1 MIIKKTDKIYLAG
14 HTGLVGKAV
23 LKKLKEKGFK
33 KIIVRKKKQLDLKN
47 QKKTF
52 QFLNKIKPK
61 IVIICAAKVGGIKA
75 NNNKRADFLIDNL
88 EIQNNLIHG
97 SFKNK
102 VKNLFFLGSSCVY
115 PSNISKP
122 INEEMLLKGPLE
134 KTNESY
140 AIAKITGIKL
150 CQSFNKQYK
159 TNYRCLMPC
168 NIFGL
173 SDNYNLDSS
182 HFIPAILKKIFLAS
196 KNNKIVKLWGT
207 GNVLR
212 EVMYADDLADA
223 IVFFMN
229 KKTNHMIIN
238 IGTDIEKTIKEFT
251 KSIIK
256 ILKLKIKVKF
266 NNDKRLNGVMR
277 KKLDLTLAKKYGWK
291 YKTSF
296 DDAIKFTYND
306 LIANYKEQKH

>member
-33 KIIVRKKKQLDLKN
+33 KIIVRKKIQLDLKN

-97 SFKNK
+97 SFKNR
-102 VKNLFFLGSSCVY
+102 VKNLIFLGSSCVY

-134 KTNESY
+134 KTNEPY
-140 AIAKITGIKL
+140 AIAKIAGIKL

-159 TNYRCLMPC
+159 TNYKCLMPC

-182 HFIPAILKKIFLAS
+182 HFIPAILKKFFLAS

-238 IGTDIEKTIKEFT
+238 IGTNIEKTIKEFT

-256 ILKLKIKVKF
+256 TLELKIKVKF

-277 KKLDLTLAKKYGWK
+277 KKLDLSLAKKYGWK

-296 DDAIKFTYND
+296 DDAIRFTYND
-306 LIANYKEQKH
+306 LIRNYKKQKH

>member
-23 LKKLKEKGFK
+23 FKKLKEKGFK

-97 SFKNK
+97 SFRNK
-102 VKNLFFLGSSCVY
+102 VKNLIFLGSSCVY

-134 KTNESY
+134 KTNEPY
-140 AIAKITGIKL
+140 AIAKIAGIKL

-182 HFIPAILKKIFLAS
+182 HFIPAILKKFFLAS

-238 IGTDIEKTIKEFT
+238 IGTNIEKTIKEFT

-256 ILKLKIKVKF
+256 TLELKIKVKF

-277 KKLDLTLAKKYGWK
+277 KKLDLSLAKKYGWK

-296 DDAIKFTYND
+296 DDAIRFTYND
-306 LIANYKEQKH
+306 LIRNYKKQKH

>member
-23 LKKLKEKGFK
+23 FKKLKEKGFE
-33 KIIVRKKKQLDLKN
+33 KIIIRKKKQLDLKN

-52 QFLNKIKPK
+52 EFLNKIKPK
-61 IVIICAAKVGGIKA
+61 IVIICAAKVGGIKT

-102 VKNLFFLGSSCVY
+102 VKNLIFLGSSCVY

-134 KTNESY
+134 KTNEPY
-140 AIAKITGIKL
+140 AIAKIAGIKL

-182 HFIPAILKKIFLAS
+182 HFIPAILKKFFLAS
-196 KNNKIVKLWGT
+196 KNKKIVKLWGT
-207 GNVLR
+207 GKVLR

-229 KKTNHMIIN
+229 KKTNHVIIN
-238 IGTDIEKTIKEFT
+238 IGTNIEKTIKEFT

-277 KKLDLTLAKKYGWK
+277 KKLDLSLAKKYGWK

-296 DDAIKFTYND
+296 DDAIRFTYND
-306 LIANYKEQKH
+306 LVVNYKEHKH

>member
-1 MIIKKTDKIYLAG
+1 MIIKRTDNIYLAG

-23 LKKLKEKGFK
+23 FKKLKEKGFK
-33 KIIVRKKKQLDLKN
+33 KIIVRKKTQLDLKN

-52 QFLNKIKPK
+52 EFLNKIKPK

-75 NNNKRADFLIDNL
+75 NSNKRADFLIDNL

-102 VKNLFFLGSSCVY
+102 VKNLIFLGSSCVY

-134 KTNESY
+134 KTNEPY
-140 AIAKITGIKL
+140 AIAKIAGIKL

-182 HFIPAILKKIFLAS
+182 HFIPAILKKFFLAS

-238 IGTDIEKTIKEFT
+238 IGTNIEKTIKEFT

-256 ILKLKIKVKF
+256 TLELKIKVKF

-277 KKLDLTLAKKYGWK
+277 KKLDLSLAKKYGWK

-296 DDAIKFTYND
+296 DDAIRFTYND
-306 LIANYKEQKH
+306 LITNYKVQKH

>member
-14 HTGLVGKAV
+14 HTGLVWKAV
-23 LKKLKEKGFK
+23 LKKLKEKGFG
-33 KIIVRKKKQLDLKN
+33 KIIVRKKTQLDLKN

-52 QFLNKIKPK
+52 EFLNKIKPK

-102 VKNLFFLGSSCVY
+102 VKNLIFLGSSCVY

-140 AIAKITGIKL
+140 AIAKIAGIKL

>member
-23 LKKLKEKGFK
+23 LKKLKEKGFG
-33 KIIVRKKKQLDLKN
+33 KIIVRKKTQLDLKN

-52 QFLNKIKPK
+52 EFLNKIKPK

-102 VKNLFFLGSSCVY
+102 VKNLIFLGSSCVY

-134 KTNESY
+134 KTNEPY
-140 AIAKITGIKL
+140 AIAKIAGIKL

-182 HFIPAILKKIFLAS
+182 HFIPAILKKFFLAS

-238 IGTDIEKTIKEFT
+238 VGTNIEKTIKEFT

-266 NNDKRLNGVMR
+266 NNDKKLNGVMR
-277 KKLDLTLAKKYGWK
+277 KKLNLSLAKKYGWK
-291 YKTSF
+291 YKTPF

>member
-97 SFKNK
+97 SFKNR
-102 VKNLFFLGSSCVY
+102 VKNLIFLGSSCVY

-134 KTNESY
+134 KTNEPY
-140 AIAKITGIKL
+140 AIAKIAGIKL

-182 HFIPAILKKIFLAS
+182 HFIPAILKKFFLAS

-238 IGTDIEKTIKEFT
+238 IGTNIEKTIKEFT

-256 ILKLKIKVKF
+256 TLELKIKVKF

-277 KKLDLTLAKKYGWK
+277 KKLDLSLAKKYGWK

-296 DDAIKFTYND
+296 DDAIRFTYND
-306 LIANYKEQKH
+306 LITNYKVQKH

>member
-102 VKNLFFLGSSCVY
+102 VKNLIFLGSSCVY

-134 KTNESY
+134 KTNEPY
-140 AIAKITGIKL
+140 AIAKIAGIKL

-182 HFIPAILKKIFLAS
+182 HFIPAILKKFFLAS

-238 IGTDIEKTIKEFT
+238 IGTNIEKTIKEFT

-256 ILKLKIKVKF
+256 TLELKIKVKF

-277 KKLDLTLAKKYGWK
+277 KKLDLSLAKKYGWK

-296 DDAIKFTYND
+296 DDAIRFTYND
-306 LIANYKEQKH
+306 LIRNYKKQKH

>member
-23 LKKLKEKGFK
+23 FKKLKEKGFK
-33 KIIVRKKKQLDLKN
+33 KIIVRKKTQLDLKN

-52 QFLNKIKPK
+52 EFLNKIKPK

-97 SFKNK
+97 SYKNN
-102 VKNLFFLGSSCVY
+102 VKNLIFLGSSCVY

-140 AIAKITGIKL
+140 AIAKIAGIKL

-182 HFIPAILKKIFLAS
+182 HFIPAILKKFFLAS

>member
-23 LKKLKEKGFK
+23 FKKLKEKGFK
-33 KIIVRKKKQLDLKN
+33 KIIVRKKTQLDLKN

-52 QFLNKIKPK
+52 EFLNKIKPK

-75 NNNKRADFLIDNL
+75 NSNKRADFLIDNL

-102 VKNLFFLGSSCVY
+102 VKNLIFLGSSCVY

-134 KTNESY
+134 KTNEPY
-140 AIAKITGIKL
+140 AIAKIAGIKL

-159 TNYRCLMPC
+159 TNYKCLMPC

-182 HFIPAILKKIFLAS
+182 HFIPAILKKFFLAS

-238 IGTDIEKTIKEFT
+238 IGTNIEKTIKEFT

-256 ILKLKIKVKF
+256 TLELKIKVKF

-277 KKLDLTLAKKYGWK
+277 KKLDLSLAKKYGWK

-296 DDAIKFTYND
+296 DDAIRFTYND
-306 LIANYKEQKH
+306 LIRNYKKQKH

>member
-23 LKKLKEKGFK
+23 FKKLKEKGFK
-33 KIIVRKKKQLDLKN
+33 KIIVRKKIQLDLKN

-52 QFLNKIKPK
+52 EFLNKIKPK

-97 SFKNK
+97 SFKNR
-102 VKNLFFLGSSCVY
+102 VKNLIFLGSSCVY

-134 KTNESY
+134 KTNEPY
-140 AIAKITGIKL
+140 AIAKIAGIKL
-150 CQSFNKQYK
+150 CQSFNQQYK

-168 NIFGL
+168 NVFGL

-182 HFIPAILKKIFLAS
+182 HFIPAILKKFFLAS

-238 IGTDIEKTIKEFT
+238 IGTNIEKTIKNFT
-251 KSIIK
+251 KNIIN

-266 NNDKRLNGVMR
+266 NNDKRLNGVVR
-277 KKLDLTLAKKYGWK
+277 KKLDLSLAKKYGWK

-296 DDAIKFTYND
+296 DDAIRFTYND
-306 LIANYKEQKH
+306 LIANYKKQKH

>member
-75 NNNKRADFLIDNL
+75 NSNKRADFLIDNL

-102 VKNLFFLGSSCVY
+102 VKNLIFLGSSCVY

-134 KTNESY
+134 KTNEPY
-140 AIAKITGIKL
+140 AIAKIAGIKL

-182 HFIPAILKKIFLAS
+182 HFIPAILKKFFLAS

-238 IGTDIEKTIKEFT
+238 IGTNIEKTIKEFT

-256 ILKLKIKVKF
+256 TLELKIKVKF

-277 KKLDLTLAKKYGWK
+277 KKLDLSLAKKYGWK

-296 DDAIKFTYND
+296 DDAIRFTYND
-306 LIANYKEQKH
+306 LIRNYKKQKH

>member
-23 LKKLKEKGFK
+23 LKKLKEKGFG
-33 KIIVRKKKQLDLKN
+33 KIIVRKKIQLDLKN

-52 QFLNKIKPK
+52 EFLNKIKPK

-102 VKNLFFLGSSCVY
+102 VKNLIFLGSSCVY

-134 KTNESY
+134 KTNEPY
-140 AIAKITGIKL
+140 AIAKIAGIKL

-159 TNYRCLMPC
+159 TNFRCLMPC

>member
-23 LKKLKEKGFK
+23 FKKLKEKGFK
-33 KIIVRKKKQLDLKN
+33 KIIVRKKTQLDLKN

-52 QFLNKIKPK
+52 EFLNKIKPK

-75 NNNKRADFLIDNL
+75 NSNKRADFLIDNL

-102 VKNLFFLGSSCVY
+102 VKNLIFLGSSCVY

-134 KTNESY
+134 KTNEPY
-140 AIAKITGIKL
+140 AIAKIAGIKL

-182 HFIPAILKKIFLAS
+182 HFIPAILKKFFLAS

-238 IGTDIEKTIKEFT
+238 IGTNIEKTIKNFT
-251 KSIIK
+251 KNIIN

-266 NNDKRLNGVMR
+266 NNDKRLNGVVR
-277 KKLDLTLAKKYGWK
+277 KKLDLSLAKKYGWK

-296 DDAIKFTYND
+296 DDAIRFTYND
-306 LIANYKEQKH
+306 LIANYKKQKH

>member
-23 LKKLKEKGFK
+23 LKKLKEKGFR
-33 KIIVRKKKQLDLKN
+33 KIIVRKKTQLDLKN

-52 QFLNKIKPK
+52 EFLNKIKPK

-102 VKNLFFLGSSCVY
+102 VKNLIFLGSSCVY

-134 KTNESY
+134 KTNEPY
-140 AIAKITGIKL
+140 AIAKIAGIKL

-168 NIFGL
+168 NIFGIA
-173 SDNYNLDSS
+173 DNYNLDSS
-182 HFIPAILKKIFLAS
+182 HFIPAILKKFFLAS

-238 IGTDIEKTIKEFT
+238 IGTNIEKTIKNFT
-251 KSIIK
+251 KNIIN

-266 NNDKRLNGVMR
+266 NNDKRLNGVVR
-277 KKLDLTLAKKYGWK
+277 KKLDLSLAKKYGWK

-296 DDAIKFTYND
+296 DDAIRFTYND
-306 LIANYKEQKH
+306 LIANYKKQKH

>member
-23 LKKLKEKGFK
+23 LKKLKEKGFE

-97 SFKNK
+97 SFKNR
-102 VKNLFFLGSSCVY
+102 VKNLIFLGSSCVY

-134 KTNESY
+134 KTNEPY
-140 AIAKITGIKL
+140 AIAKIAGIKL

-182 HFIPAILKKIFLAS
+182 HFIPAILKKFFLAS

-238 IGTDIEKTIKEFT
+238 IGTNIEKTIKEFT

-256 ILKLKIKVKF
+256 TLELKIKVKF

-277 KKLDLTLAKKYGWK
+277 KKLDLSLAKKYGWK

-296 DDAIKFTYND
+296 DDAIRFTYND
-306 LIANYKEQKH
+306 LIRNYKKQKH

>member
-23 LKKLKEKGFK
+23 LKKLKDKGFE
-33 KIIVRKKKQLDLKN
+33 KIIVRKKMQLDLKN

-52 QFLNKIKPK
+52 EFLNKIKPK

-102 VKNLFFLGSSCVY
+102 VKNLIFLGSSCVY

-134 KTNESY
+134 KTNEPY
-140 AIAKITGIKL
+140 AIAKIAGIKL

-182 HFIPAILKKIFLAS
+182 HFIPAILKKFFLAS
-196 KNNKIVKLWGT
+196 KSNKIVKLWGT

-238 IGTDIEKTIKEFT
+238 IGSNIEKTIKEFT

-277 KKLDLTLAKKYGWK
+277 KKLDLSLAKKHGWK

>member
-23 LKKLKEKGFK
+23 FKKLKEKGFK
-33 KIIVRKKKQLDLKN
+33 KIIVRKKTQLDLKN

-52 QFLNKIKPK
+52 EFLNKIKPK
-61 IVIICAAKVGGIKA
+61 IVIICAAKVGGIKV
-75 NNNKRADFLIDNL
+75 NNKKRADFLIDNL

-97 SFKNK
+97 SFKNR
-102 VKNLFFLGSSCVY
+102 VKNLIFLGSSCVY

-134 KTNESY
+134 KTNEPY
-140 AIAKITGIKL
+140 AIAKIAGIKL

-159 TNYRCLMPC
+159 TNYKCLMPC

-182 HFIPAILKKIFLAS
+182 HFIPAILKKFFLAS

-238 IGTDIEKTIKEFT
+238 IGTNIEKTIKEFT

-256 ILKLKIKVKF
+256 TLELKIKVKF

-277 KKLDLTLAKKYGWK
+277 KKLDLSLAKKYGWK

-296 DDAIKFTYND
+296 DDAIRFTYND
-306 LIANYKEQKH
+306 LITNYKVQKH

>member
-97 SFKNK
+97 SFKNR
-102 VKNLFFLGSSCVY
+102 VKNLIFLGSSCVY

-134 KTNESY
+134 KTNEPY
-140 AIAKITGIKL
+140 AIAKIAGIKL
-150 CQSFNKQYK
+150 CQSFNQQYK

-168 NIFGL
+168 NVFGL

-182 HFIPAILKKIFLAS
+182 HFIPAILKKFFLAS

-238 IGTDIEKTIKEFT
+238 IGTNIEKTIKEFT

-256 ILKLKIKVKF
+256 TLELKIKVKF

-277 KKLDLTLAKKYGWK
+277 KKLDLSLAKKYGWK

-296 DDAIKFTYND
+296 DDAIRFTYND
-306 LIANYKEQKH
+306 LIRNYKKQKH

>member
-23 LKKLKEKGFK
+23 FKKLKEKGFK
-33 KIIVRKKKQLDLKN
+33 KIIVRKKTQLDLKN

-52 QFLNKIKPK
+52 EFLNKIKPK

-97 SFKNK
+97 SFKNR
-102 VKNLFFLGSSCVY
+102 VKNLIFLGSSCVY
-115 PSNISKP
+115 PSNMSKP

-134 KTNESY
+134 KTNEPY
-140 AIAKITGIKL
+140 AIAKIAGIKL

-159 TNYRCLMPC
+159 TNYKCLMPC

-182 HFIPAILKKIFLAS
+182 HFIPAILKKFFLAS

-238 IGTDIEKTIKEFT
+238 IGTNIEKTIKEFT

-256 ILKLKIKVKF
+256 TLELKIKVKF

-277 KKLDLTLAKKYGWK
+277 KKLDLSLAKKYGWK

-296 DDAIKFTYND
+296 DDAIRFTYND
-306 LIANYKEQKH
+306 LIRNYKKQKH

>member
-23 LKKLKEKGFK
+23 FKKLKEKGFK
-33 KIIVRKKKQLDLKN
+33 KIIVRKKTQLDLKN
-47 QKKTF
+47 QRKTF
-52 QFLNKIKPK
+52 KFLNKIKPK

-102 VKNLFFLGSSCVY
+102 VKNLIFLGSSCVY

-238 IGTDIEKTIKEFT
+238 IGTNIEKTIKEFT

-266 NNDKRLNGVMR
+266 NNDKKLNGVMR
-277 KKLDLTLAKKYGWK
+277 KKLDLSLAKKYGWK

>member
-23 LKKLKEKGFK
+23 FKKLKEKGFK
-33 KIIVRKKKQLDLKN
+33 KIIVRKKTQLDLKN

-52 QFLNKIKPK
+52 EFLNKIKPK

-102 VKNLFFLGSSCVY
+102 VKNLIFLGSSCVY

-134 KTNESY
+134 KTNEPY
-140 AIAKITGIKL
+140 AIAKIAGIKL

-182 HFIPAILKKIFLAS
+182 HFIPAILKKFFLAS

-238 IGTDIEKTIKEFT
+238 IGTNIEKTIKEFT

-256 ILKLKIKVKF
+256 TLELKIKVKF

-277 KKLDLTLAKKYGWK
+277 KKLDLSLAKKYGWK

-296 DDAIKFTYND
+296 DDAIRFTYND
-306 LIANYKEQKH
+306 LIRNYKKQKH

>member
-33 KIIVRKKKQLDLKN
+33 KIIVRKKTQLDLKN

-52 QFLNKIKPK
+52 EFLNKIKPK

-75 NNNKRADFLIDNL
+75 NSNKRADFLIDNL

-102 VKNLFFLGSSCVY
+102 VKNLIFLGSSCVY

-134 KTNESY
+134 KTNEPY
-140 AIAKITGIKL
+140 AIAKIAGIKL

-182 HFIPAILKKIFLAS
+182 HFIPAILKKFFLAS

-238 IGTDIEKTIKEFT
+238 IGTNIEKTIKEFT

-256 ILKLKIKVKF
+256 TLELKIKVKF

-277 KKLDLTLAKKYGWK
+277 KKLDLSLAKKYGWK

-296 DDAIKFTYND
+296 DDAIRFTYND
-306 LIANYKEQKH
+306 LIRNYKKQKH

>member
-97 SFKNK
+97 SFKNR
-102 VKNLFFLGSSCVY
+102 VKNLIFLGSSCVY
-115 PSNISKP
+115 PSNIFKP

-134 KTNESY
+134 KTNEPY
-140 AIAKITGIKL
+140 AIAKIAGIKL

-182 HFIPAILKKIFLAS
+182 HFIPAILKKFFLAS

-238 IGTDIEKTIKEFT
+238 IGTNIEKTIKEFT

-277 KKLDLTLAKKYGWK
+277 KKLDLSLAKKYGWK

-296 DDAIKFTYND
+296 DDAIRFTYND
-306 LIANYKEQKH
+306 LITNYKVQKH

>member
-23 LKKLKEKGFK
+23 LKKLKEKGFG
-33 KIIVRKKKQLDLKN
+33 KIIVRKKTQLDLKN

-52 QFLNKIKPK
+52 EFLNKIKPK

-102 VKNLFFLGSSCVY
+102 VKNLIFLGSSCVY

-140 AIAKITGIKL
+140 AIAKIAGIKL

>member
-23 LKKLKEKGFK
+23 FKKLKEKGFK
-33 KIIVRKKKQLDLKN
+33 KIIVRKKIQLDLKN

-97 SFKNK
+97 SFKNR
-102 VKNLFFLGSSCVY
+102 VKNLIFLGSSCVY

-134 KTNESY
+134 KTNEPY
-140 AIAKITGIKL
+140 AIAKIAGIKL
-150 CQSFNKQYK
+150 CQSFNQQYK

-168 NIFGL
+168 NVFGL

-182 HFIPAILKKIFLAS
+182 HFIPAILKKFFLAS

-238 IGTDIEKTIKEFT
+238 IGTNIEKTIKEFT

-256 ILKLKIKVKF
+256 TLELKIKVKF

-277 KKLDLTLAKKYGWK
+277 KKLDLSLAKKYGWK

-296 DDAIKFTYND
+296 DDAIRFTYND
-306 LIANYKEQKH
+306 LIRNYKKQKH

>member
-23 LKKLKEKGFK
+23 FKKLKAKGFK
-33 KIIVRKKKQLDLKN
+33 KIIVKKKTQLDLKN

-52 QFLNKIKPK
+52 EFLNKIKPK

-97 SFKNK
+97 SFKNR
-102 VKNLFFLGSSCVY
+102 VKNLIFLGSSCVY
-115 PSNISKP
+115 PSNMSKP

-134 KTNESY
+134 KTNEPY
-140 AIAKITGIKL
+140 AIAKIAGIKL

-182 HFIPAILKKIFLAS
+182 HFIPAILKKFFLAS

-238 IGTDIEKTIKEFT
+238 IGTNIEKTIKEFT

-277 KKLDLTLAKKYGWK
+277 KKLDLSLAKKYGWK

-296 DDAIKFTYND
+296 DDAIRFTYND
-306 LIANYKEQKH
+306 LIANYKVQKH

>member
-23 LKKLKEKGFK
+23 FKKLKEKGFK
-33 KIIVRKKKQLDLKN
+33 KIIVRKKTQLDLKN

-52 QFLNKIKPK
+52 EFLNKIKPK

-102 VKNLFFLGSSCVY
+102 VKNLIFLGSSCVY
-115 PSNISKP
+115 PSNIFKP

-134 KTNESY
+134 KTNEPY
-140 AIAKITGIKL
+140 AIAKIAGIKL

-159 TNYRCLMPC
+159 TNFRCLMPC

-238 IGTDIEKTIKEFT
+238 IGTNIEKTIKEFT

>member
-23 LKKLKEKGFK
+23 FKKLKEKGFK
-33 KIIVRKKKQLDLKN
+33 KIIVRKKTQLDLKN

-52 QFLNKIKPK
+52 EFLNKIKPK

-102 VKNLFFLGSSCVY
+102 VKNLIFLGSSCVY

-140 AIAKITGIKL
+140 AIAKIAGIKL
-150 CQSFNKQYK
+150 CQSFNKQHK

-238 IGTDIEKTIKEFT
+238 IGTNIEKTIKEFT
-251 KSIIK
+251 KDIIK

-277 KKLDLTLAKKYGWK
+277 KKLDLSLAKKYGWK

-296 DDAIKFTYND
+296 DDAIRFTYSD
-306 LIANYKEQKH
+306 LITNYKKQKH

>member
-1 MIIKKTDKIYLAG
+1 MI
-14 HTGLVGKAV
+14 
-23 LKKLKEKGFK
+23 
-33 KIIVRKKKQLDLKN
+33 
-47 QKKTF
+47 
-52 QFLNKIKPK
+52 
-61 IVIICAAKVGGIKA
+61 
-75 NNNKRADFLIDNL
+75 
-88 EIQNNLIHG
+88 
-97 SFKNK
+97 
-102 VKNLFFLGSSCVY
+102 FLGSSCVY

-140 AIAKITGIKL
+140 AIAKIAGIKL

>member
-23 LKKLKEKGFK
+23 FKKLKEKGFK
-33 KIIVRKKKQLDLKN
+33 KIIVRKKTQLDLKN

-52 QFLNKIKPK
+52 EFLNKIKPK

-75 NNNKRADFLIDNL
+75 NSNKRADFLIDNL

-102 VKNLFFLGSSCVY
+102 VKNLIFLGSSCVY

-134 KTNESY
+134 KTNEPY
-140 AIAKITGIKL
+140 AIAKIAGIKL

-182 HFIPAILKKIFLAS
+182 HFIPAILKKFFLAS

-238 IGTDIEKTIKEFT
+238 IGTNIEKTIREFT

-256 ILKLKIKVKF
+256 TLELKIKVKF

-277 KKLDLTLAKKYGWK
+277 KKLDLSLAKKYGWK

-296 DDAIKFTYND
+296 DDAIRFTYND
-306 LIANYKEQKH
+306 LITNYKVQKH

>member
-23 LKKLKEKGFK
+23 LKKLKEKGFE

-97 SFKNK
+97 SFKNR
-102 VKNLFFLGSSCVY
+102 VKNLIFLGSSCVY

-134 KTNESY
+134 KTNEPY
-140 AIAKITGIKL
+140 AIAKIAGIKL

-159 TNYRCLMPC
+159 TNYKCLMPC

-182 HFIPAILKKIFLAS
+182 HFIPAILKKFFLAS

-238 IGTDIEKTIKEFT
+238 IGTNIEKTIKEFT

-256 ILKLKIKVKF
+256 TLELKIKVKF

-277 KKLDLTLAKKYGWK
+277 KKLDLSLAKKYGWK

-296 DDAIKFTYND
+296 DDAIRFTYND
-306 LIANYKEQKH
+306 LIRNYKKQKH

>member
-23 LKKLKEKGFK
+23 LKKLKEKGFG
-33 KIIVRKKKQLDLKN
+33 KIIVRKKIQLDLKN

-52 QFLNKIKPK
+52 EFLNKIKPK

-102 VKNLFFLGSSCVY
+102 VKNLIFLGSSCVY

-238 IGTDIEKTIKEFT
+238 VGTDIEKTIKEFT

>member
-97 SFKNK
+97 SFKNR
-102 VKNLFFLGSSCVY
+102 VKNLIFLGSSCVY

-134 KTNESY
+134 KTNEPY
-140 AIAKITGIKL
+140 AIAKIAGIKL

-182 HFIPAILKKIFLAS
+182 HFIPAILKKFFLAS

-238 IGTDIEKTIKEFT
+238 IGTNIEKTIKEFT

-256 ILKLKIKVKF
+256 TLELKIKVKF

-277 KKLDLTLAKKYGWK
+277 KKLDLSLAKKYGWK

-296 DDAIKFTYND
+296 DDAIRFTYND
-306 LIANYKEQKH
+306 LIRNYKKQKH